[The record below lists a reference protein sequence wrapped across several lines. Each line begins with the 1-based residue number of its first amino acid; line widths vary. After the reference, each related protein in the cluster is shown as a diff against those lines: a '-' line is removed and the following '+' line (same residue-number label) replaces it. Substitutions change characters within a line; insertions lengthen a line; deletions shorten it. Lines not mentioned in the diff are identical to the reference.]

1 MNFGNNFSVGKR
13 LVISYTLLF
22 IIITSVGVIGLK
34 SLSKVNN
41 ASDSMYNTD
50 LVSIDV
56 LHRLNANSLEINNNI
71 LSLIYDRDELMIK
84 KLNDDISKGFE
95 QGNILI
101 DEYRG
106 LNLDEYQENELV
118 NYNEIY
124 KDYKE
129 KSDLLLK
136 LVKENNYDEAILDY
150 RNLSVSRS
158 KVAASLTKLLEYSSI
173 KAKNENINNA
183 DLYSKVAIQILT
195 FIIAGLML
203 TIVLGY
209 AMTRNMIVPLKKI
222 KNYANN
228 LAQYNFSEEIIL
240 KGKDEFAQTGDAL
253 NIALKNVRELIR
265 TIIDNSTELS
275 ASSEELA
282 ASVHEISSKL
292 SFINESTDEIA
303 VGAEQTSSSTEKFV
317 LSIQKINE
325 NINNLAGIVN
335 QELKKSVDIKTKSS
349 SMMEKSEDSIQLSR
363 KIYEEKNKKIKDAIE
378 RGKVVKEIEVLSESI
393 VSIASETNLLALNA
407 RIEAARAGEMGK
419 GFSVVADEVGKLA
432 EESITTVSGIHG
444 IIEEIKN
451 VFEYLSENSKG
462 ILKYIEQ
469 NVNDDY
475 EFMIESSKSYEN
487 DARFINEMSEEIAI
501 MVKAINSN
509 IDNVDSTMREFS
521 SNIEKSKNNSN
532 EILDSINEVTKEVEQ
547 ISFNTQNQSELTL
560 KLNEVINR
568 FII

>member
-129 KSDLLLK
+129 KSDSLLK

-183 DLYSKVAIQILT
+183 DLYSKVEIQILT

-209 AMTRNMIVPLKKI
+209 AMARNMIVPLKKI

-265 TIIDNSTELS
+265 TILDNSTELS

-547 ISFNTQNQSELTL
+547 ISFNTQNQSELTV

-568 FII
+568 FTI

>member
-101 DEYRG
+101 DEYRE
-106 LNLDEYQENELV
+106 LNLDEYQENELI

-129 KSDLLLK
+129 KSNSLLK
-136 LVKENNYDEAILDY
+136 LVKENNYDQAILDY
-150 RNLSVSRS
+150 RSLSVSRS

-183 DLYSKVAIQILT
+183 DLYSKVEIQILT

-265 TIIDNSTELS
+265 TILDNSTELS

-282 ASVHEISSKL
+282 ASVHEISSKI

-325 NINNLAGIVN
+325 NINNLAAIVN
-335 QELKKSVDIKTKSS
+335 QEVRKSVDIKTKSS

-444 IIEEIKN
+444 IVEEIKN

-568 FII
+568 FTI

>member
-101 DEYRG
+101 DEYRE
-106 LNLDEYQENELV
+106 LNLDEYQENELI

-129 KSDLLLK
+129 KSNSLLK
-136 LVKENNYDEAILDY
+136 LVKENNYDQAILDY
-150 RNLSVSRS
+150 RSLSVSRS

-183 DLYSKVAIQILT
+183 DLYSKVEIQILT

-265 TIIDNSTELS
+265 TILDNSTELS

-282 ASVHEISSKL
+282 ASVHEISSKI

-325 NINNLAGIVN
+325 NINNLAAIVN
-335 QELKKSVDIKTKSS
+335 QEVRKSVDIKTKSS

-407 RIEAARAGEMGK
+407 RIEAARVGEMGK

-444 IIEEIKN
+444 IVEEIKN

-568 FII
+568 FTI

>member
-84 KLNDDISKGFE
+84 KLNDDILKGFE

-101 DEYRG
+101 DEYRE
-106 LNLDEYQENELV
+106 LNLDDYQENELL

-129 KSDLLLK
+129 KSNSLLK

-150 RNLSVSRS
+150 RSLSVSRS

-183 DLYSKVAIQILT
+183 DLYSKVEIQILT

-265 TIIDNSTELS
+265 TILDNSTELS
-275 ASSEELA
+275 ASSEELT

-325 NINNLAGIVN
+325 NINNLAAIVN
-335 QELKKSVDIKTKSS
+335 QEVRKSVDIKTKSS

-444 IIEEIKN
+444 IVEEIKN

-568 FII
+568 FTI

>member
-265 TIIDNSTELS
+265 TILDNSTELS

-547 ISFNTQNQSELTL
+547 ISFNTQNQSELTV

-568 FII
+568 FTI

>member
-129 KSDLLLK
+129 KSDSLLK

-265 TIIDNSTELS
+265 TILDNSTELS

-547 ISFNTQNQSELTL
+547 ISFNTQNQSELTV

-568 FII
+568 FTI

>member
-129 KSDLLLK
+129 KSDSLLK

-183 DLYSKVAIQILT
+183 DLYSKVEIQILT

-265 TIIDNSTELS
+265 TILDNSTELS
-275 ASSEELA
+275 AASEELA

-303 VGAEQTSSSTEKFV
+303 IGAEQTSSSTEKFV

-487 DARFINEMSEEIAI
+487 DAKFINEMSEEIAI

-568 FII
+568 FTI

>member
-265 TIIDNSTELS
+265 TILDNSTELS

-469 NVNDDY
+469 NVSDDY

-532 EILDSINEVTKEVEQ
+532 KILDSINEVTKEVEQ
-547 ISFNTQNQSELTL
+547 ISFNTQNQSELTV

-568 FII
+568 FTI

>member
-129 KSDLLLK
+129 KSDSLLK

-183 DLYSKVAIQILT
+183 DLYSKVEIQILT

-209 AMTRNMIVPLKKI
+209 AMTKNMILPLKKI

-253 NIALKNVRELIR
+253 NIALKNVR
-265 TIIDNSTELS
+265 
-275 ASSEELA
+275 
-282 ASVHEISSKL
+282 
-292 SFINESTDEIA
+292 
-303 VGAEQTSSSTEKFV
+303 
-317 LSIQKINE
+317 
-325 NINNLAGIVN
+325 
-335 QELKKSVDIKTKSS
+335 
-349 SMMEKSEDSIQLSR
+349 
-363 KIYEEKNKKIKDAIE
+363 
-378 RGKVVKEIEVLSESI
+378 
-393 VSIASETNLLALNA
+393 NLL
-407 RIEAARAGEMGK
+407 G
-419 GFSVVADEVGKLA
+419 
-432 EESITTVSGIHG
+432 
-444 IIEEIKN
+444 
-451 VFEYLSENSKG
+451 
-462 ILKYIEQ
+462 
-469 NVNDDY
+469 
-475 EFMIESSKSYEN
+475 
-487 DARFINEMSEEIAI
+487 
-501 MVKAINSN
+501 
-509 IDNVDSTMREFS
+509 
-521 SNIEKSKNNSN
+521 
-532 EILDSINEVTKEVEQ
+532 
-547 ISFNTQNQSELTL
+547 QS
-560 KLNEVINR
+560 
-568 FII
+568 

>member
-1 MNFGNNFSVGKR
+1 
-13 LVISYTLLF
+13 
-22 IIITSVGVIGLK
+22 
-34 SLSKVNN
+34 
-41 ASDSMYNTD
+41 
-50 LVSIDV
+50 
-56 LHRLNANSLEINNNI
+56 
-71 LSLIYDRDELMIK
+71 
-84 KLNDDISKGFE
+84 
-95 QGNILI
+95 
-101 DEYRG
+101 
-106 LNLDEYQENELV
+106 
-118 NYNEIY
+118 
-124 KDYKE
+124 
-129 KSDLLLK
+129 
-136 LVKENNYDEAILDY
+136 
-150 RNLSVSRS
+150 
-158 KVAASLTKLLEYSSI
+158 
-173 KAKNENINNA
+173 
-183 DLYSKVAIQILT
+183 
-195 FIIAGLML
+195 
-203 TIVLGY
+203 
-209 AMTRNMIVPLKKI
+209 
-222 KNYANN
+222 
-228 LAQYNFSEEIIL
+228 
-240 KGKDEFAQTGDAL
+240 
-253 NIALKNVRELIR
+253 LKNVRELIR
-265 TIIDNSTELS
+265 TILDNSTELS

-469 NVNDDY
+469 NVSDDY

-532 EILDSINEVTKEVEQ
+532 KILDSINEVTKEVEQ
-547 ISFNTQNQSELTL
+547 ISFNTQNQSELTV

-568 FII
+568 FTI

>member
-265 TIIDNSTELS
+265 TILDNSTELS

-532 EILDSINEVTKEVEQ
+532 KILDSINEVTKEVEQ
-547 ISFNTQNQSELTL
+547 ISFNTQNQSELTV

-568 FII
+568 FTI

>member
-101 DEYRG
+101 DEYRE
-106 LNLDEYQENELV
+106 LNLDDYQENELL

-129 KSDLLLK
+129 KSNSLLK

-150 RNLSVSRS
+150 RSLSVSRS

-183 DLYSKVAIQILT
+183 DLYSKVEIQILT
-195 FIIAGLML
+195 FIIVGLML

-265 TIIDNSTELS
+265 TILDNSTELS
-275 ASSEELA
+275 ASSEELT

-325 NINNLAGIVN
+325 NINNLAAIVN
-335 QELKKSVDIKTKSS
+335 QEVRKSVDIKTKSS

-444 IIEEIKN
+444 IVEEIKN

-547 ISFNTQNQSELTL
+547 ISFNTQNQSELTV

-568 FII
+568 FTI

>member
-22 IIITSVGVIGLK
+22 IIITLVGLIGLK

-71 LSLIYDRDELMIK
+71 LSLIHDRDELMIK
-84 KLNDDISKGFE
+84 KLNDDISKEFE

-129 KSDLLLK
+129 KSDSLLK

-183 DLYSKVAIQILT
+183 DLYSKVEIQILT
-195 FIIAGLML
+195 FIIAGLIL
-203 TIVLGY
+203 TIILGY

-228 LAQYNFSEEIIL
+228 LAQYNFSEKIIL

-265 TIIDNSTELS
+265 TILDNSTELS

-303 VGAEQTSSSTEKFV
+303 VGAERTSSSTEKFV

-325 NINNLAGIVN
+325 NINNLAEIVN
-335 QELKKSVDIKTKSS
+335 QEVKKSVDIRTKSS

-363 KIYEEKNKKIKDAIE
+363 KIYEEKNKKIKAAIE

-444 IIEEIKN
+444 IVEEIKN

-487 DARFINEMSEEIAI
+487 DARFINKMSEEIAI

-521 SNIEKSKNNSN
+521 INIEKSKNNSN

-568 FII
+568 FTI

>member
-101 DEYRG
+101 DEYRE
-106 LNLDEYQENELV
+106 LNLDDYQENELL

-129 KSDLLLK
+129 KSDSLLK
-136 LVKENNYDEAILDY
+136 LVKGNNYDEAILDY
-150 RNLSVSRS
+150 RSLSVSRS

-203 TIVLGY
+203 TIALGY

-265 TIIDNSTELS
+265 TILDNSTELS

-282 ASVHEISSKL
+282 ASVEEISSKL

-317 LSIQKINE
+317 LSIQRINE
-325 NINNLAGIVN
+325 NINNLAAIVN
-335 QELKKSVDIKTKSS
+335 QEVRKSVDIKTKSS

-444 IIEEIKN
+444 IVEEIKN

-568 FII
+568 FTI

>member
-101 DEYRG
+101 DEYRE
-106 LNLDEYQENELV
+106 LNLDDYQENELL

-129 KSDLLLK
+129 KSNSLLK
-136 LVKENNYDEAILDY
+136 FVKENNYDEAILDY
-150 RNLSVSRS
+150 RSLSVSRS

-183 DLYSKVAIQILT
+183 DLYSKVEIQILT
-195 FIIAGLML
+195 FIIVGLML

-265 TIIDNSTELS
+265 TILDNSTELS
-275 ASSEELA
+275 ASSEELT

-325 NINNLAGIVN
+325 NINNLAAIVN
-335 QELKKSVDIKTKSS
+335 QEVRKSVDIKTKSS

-363 KIYEEKNKKIKDAIE
+363 KIYEEKNKKNKDAIE

-568 FII
+568 FTI

>member
-1 MNFGNNFSVGKR
+1 MDFGNNFSVGKR

-95 QGNILI
+95 QGNLLI
-101 DEYRG
+101 DKYRE
-106 LNLDEYQENELV
+106 LNLDDYQENELL

-129 KSDLLLK
+129 KSDSLLK

-265 TIIDNSTELS
+265 TILDNSTELS

-487 DARFINEMSEEIAI
+487 DAKFINEMSEKIAI

-547 ISFNTQNQSELTL
+547 ISFNTQNQNELTL

-568 FII
+568 FTI

>member
-71 LSLIYDRDELMIK
+71 LSLIYDRDELMMK

-106 LNLDEYQENELV
+106 LNLDEYQENELA

-265 TIIDNSTELS
+265 TILDNSTELS

-547 ISFNTQNQSELTL
+547 ISFNTQNQSELTV

-568 FII
+568 FTI

>member
-106 LNLDEYQENELV
+106 LNLDEYQENELL

-183 DLYSKVAIQILT
+183 DLYSKVAIQIVT

-265 TIIDNSTELS
+265 TILDNSTELS

-282 ASVHEISSKL
+282 ASIHEISSKL

-317 LSIQKINE
+317 LSIQNINE

-363 KIYEEKNKKIKDAIE
+363 KIYEEKNKK
-378 RGKVVKEIEVLSESI
+378 
-393 VSIASETNLLALNA
+393 
-407 RIEAARAGEMGK
+407 
-419 GFSVVADEVGKLA
+419 
-432 EESITTVSGIHG
+432 
-444 IIEEIKN
+444 
-451 VFEYLSENSKG
+451 
-462 ILKYIEQ
+462 LK
-469 NVNDDY
+469 
-475 EFMIESSKSYEN
+475 M
-487 DARFINEMSEEIAI
+487 
-501 MVKAINSN
+501 
-509 IDNVDSTMREFS
+509 
-521 SNIEKSKNNSN
+521 
-532 EILDSINEVTKEVEQ
+532 L
-547 ISFNTQNQSELTL
+547 
-560 KLNEVINR
+560 
-568 FII
+568 

>member
-101 DEYRG
+101 DEYRE
-106 LNLDEYQENELV
+106 LNLDDYQENELL

-129 KSDLLLK
+129 KSNSLLK

-150 RNLSVSRS
+150 RSLSVSRS

-183 DLYSKVAIQILT
+183 DLYSKVEIQILT
-195 FIIAGLML
+195 FIIAGLIL

-265 TIIDNSTELS
+265 TILDNSTELS
-275 ASSEELA
+275 ASSEELT

-325 NINNLAGIVN
+325 NINNLAAIVN
-335 QELKKSVDIKTKSS
+335 QEVRKSVDIKTKSS

-444 IIEEIKN
+444 IVEEIKN

-568 FII
+568 FTI

>member
-84 KLNDDISKGFE
+84 KLNDDILKGFE

-101 DEYRG
+101 DEYRE
-106 LNLDEYQENELV
+106 LNLDDYQENELL

-129 KSDLLLK
+129 KSNSLLK

-150 RNLSVSRS
+150 RSLSVSRS

-183 DLYSKVAIQILT
+183 DLYSKVEIQILT
-195 FIIAGLML
+195 FIIAGLIL

-265 TIIDNSTELS
+265 TILDNSTELS
-275 ASSEELA
+275 ASSEELT

-325 NINNLAGIVN
+325 NINNLAAIVN
-335 QELKKSVDIKTKSS
+335 QEVRKSVDIKTKSS

-444 IIEEIKN
+444 IVEEIKN

-547 ISFNTQNQSELTL
+547 ISFNTQNQSELTV

-568 FII
+568 FTI

>member
-84 KLNDDISKGFE
+84 KLNNDISKGFE

-129 KSDLLLK
+129 KSDSLLK

-265 TIIDNSTELS
+265 TILDNSTELS

-547 ISFNTQNQSELTL
+547 ISFNTQNQSELTV

-568 FII
+568 FTI

>member
-129 KSDLLLK
+129 KSDSLLK

-183 DLYSKVAIQILT
+183 DLYSKVEIQILT

-265 TIIDNSTELS
+265 TILDNSTELS
-275 ASSEELA
+275 ASSEELTV
-282 ASVHEISSKL
+282 SVHEISSKL

-325 NINNLAGIVN
+325 NINNLAAIVN
-335 QELKKSVDIKTKSS
+335 QEVRKSVDIKTKSS

-378 RGKVVKEIEVLSESI
+378 RGKVVKEIEILSESI

-432 EESITTVSGIHG
+432 EESITTVSGIHE
-444 IIEEIKN
+444 IVEEIKN

-501 MVKAINSN
+501 MVKSINSN

-568 FII
+568 FTI

>member
-106 LNLDEYQENELV
+106 LNLDEYQENELL

-183 DLYSKVAIQILT
+183 DLYSKVAIQIVT

-265 TIIDNSTELS
+265 TILDNSTELS

-282 ASVHEISSKL
+282 ASIHEISSKL

-317 LSIQKINE
+317 LSIQNINE

-568 FII
+568 FTI

>member
-1 MNFGNNFSVGKR
+1 MNFGSNFSVGKR

-22 IIITSVGVIGLK
+22 IMITSVGVIGLK

-106 LNLDEYQENELV
+106 LNLDEYQENELI

-129 KSDLLLK
+129 KSNSLLK
-136 LVKENNYDEAILDY
+136 LVKENNYDQAILDY
-150 RNLSVSRS
+150 RSLSVSRS

-183 DLYSKVAIQILT
+183 DLYSKVEIQILT

-265 TIIDNSTELS
+265 TILDNSTELS

-282 ASVHEISSKL
+282 ASVEEISSKL

-317 LSIQKINE
+317 LSIQRINE
-325 NINNLAGIVN
+325 NINNLAAIVN
-335 QELKKSVDIKTKSS
+335 QEVRKSVDIKTKSS
-349 SMMEKSEDSIQLSR
+349 SIMEKSEDSIQLSR

-444 IIEEIKN
+444 IVEEIKN

-487 DARFINEMSEEIAI
+487 DARFINEMSEKIAI
-501 MVKAINSN
+501 MVKAINSS

-568 FII
+568 FTI

>member
-209 AMTRNMIVPLKKI
+209 AMTRNMIVHLKKI

-265 TIIDNSTELS
+265 TILDNSTELS

-532 EILDSINEVTKEVEQ
+532 KILDSINEVTKEVEQ
-547 ISFNTQNQSELTL
+547 ISFNTQNQSELTV

-568 FII
+568 FTI

>member
-101 DEYRG
+101 DEYRE
-106 LNLDEYQENELV
+106 LNLDDYQENELL

-129 KSDLLLK
+129 KSNSLLK

-150 RNLSVSRS
+150 RSLSVSRS

-183 DLYSKVAIQILT
+183 DLYSKVEIQILT

-265 TIIDNSTELS
+265 TILDNSTELS
-275 ASSEELA
+275 ASSEELT

-325 NINNLAGIVN
+325 NINNLAAIVN
-335 QELKKSVDIKTKSS
+335 QEVRKSVDIKTKSS

-363 KIYEEKNKKIKDAIE
+363 KIYEEKNKKNKDAIE

-568 FII
+568 FTI

>member
-253 NIALKNVRELIR
+253 NITLKNVRELIR
-265 TIIDNSTELS
+265 TILDNSTELS

-469 NVNDDY
+469 NVSDDY

-532 EILDSINEVTKEVEQ
+532 KILDSINEVTKEVEQ
-547 ISFNTQNQSELTL
+547 ISFNTQNQSELTV

-568 FII
+568 FTI

>member
-129 KSDLLLK
+129 KSDSLLK

-183 DLYSKVAIQILT
+183 DLYSKVEIQILT

-209 AMTRNMIVPLKKI
+209 AMTKNMILPLKKI

-265 TIIDNSTELS
+265 TILDNSTELS
-275 ASSEELA
+275 ASSEELT

-325 NINNLAGIVN
+325 NINNLAAIVN
-335 QELKKSVDIKTKSS
+335 QEVRKSVDIKTKSS

-444 IIEEIKN
+444 IVEEIKN

-469 NVNDDY
+469 NVSDDY

-509 IDNVDSTMREFS
+509 IHDVDSTMREFS

-568 FII
+568 FTI

>member
-106 LNLDEYQENELV
+106 LNLDEYQENELL

-183 DLYSKVAIQILT
+183 DLYSKVAIQIVT

-265 TIIDNSTELS
+265 TILDNSTELS

-282 ASVHEISSKL
+282 ASIHEISSKL

-317 LSIQKINE
+317 LSIQNINE

-393 VSIASETNLLALNA
+393 VSIASETNLLALMQ
-407 RIEAARAGEMGK
+407 E
-419 GFSVVADEVGKLA
+419 
-432 EESITTVSGIHG
+432 
-444 IIEEIKN
+444 
-451 VFEYLSENSKG
+451 
-462 ILKYIEQ
+462 
-469 NVNDDY
+469 
-475 EFMIESSKSYEN
+475 
-487 DARFINEMSEEIAI
+487 
-501 MVKAINSN
+501 
-509 IDNVDSTMREFS
+509 
-521 SNIEKSKNNSN
+521 
-532 EILDSINEVTKEVEQ
+532 
-547 ISFNTQNQSELTL
+547 
-560 KLNEVINR
+560 
-568 FII
+568 

>member
-1 MNFGNNFSVGKR
+1 MNFGSNFSVGKR

-22 IIITSVGVIGLK
+22 IMITSVGVIGLK

-106 LNLDEYQENELV
+106 LNLDEYQENELI

-129 KSDLLLK
+129 KSNSLLK
-136 LVKENNYDEAILDY
+136 LVKENNYDQAILDY
-150 RNLSVSRS
+150 RSLSVSRS

-183 DLYSKVAIQILT
+183 DLYSKVEIQILT

-265 TIIDNSTELS
+265 TILDNSTELS

-282 ASVHEISSKL
+282 ASVEEISSKL

-317 LSIQKINE
+317 LSIQRINE
-325 NINNLAGIVN
+325 NINNLAAIVN
-335 QELKKSVDIKTKSS
+335 QEVRKSVDIKTKSS
-349 SMMEKSEDSIQLSR
+349 SIMEKSEDSIQLSR

-444 IIEEIKN
+444 IVEEIKN

-487 DARFINEMSEEIAI
+487 DARFINEMSEKIAI
-501 MVKAINSN
+501 MVKAINSS
-509 IDNVDSTMREFS
+509 IDNVDSTIREFS

-568 FII
+568 FTI

>member
-265 TIIDNSTELS
+265 TILDNSTELS

-349 SMMEKSEDSIQLSR
+349 NMMEKSEDSIQLSR

-469 NVNDDY
+469 NVNGDY

-547 ISFNTQNQSELTL
+547 ISFNTQNQSELTV

-568 FII
+568 FTI